1 MRVELINTGSE
12 LLLGQVVNTHLKYLA
27 TALWTIG
34 ITIQRQATVPDGAP
48 IREALLES
56 FARCDVVIVTGGL
69 GPTTDD
75 ITRDVASELLGLKM
89 QLDPA
94 VAKAIEERLKT
105 RQIPVTARILRQAER
120 PEECELL
127 QNNHGTAPG
136 LYFPPLPLRDGKRS
150 PHLFLLPGPPRE
162 LIPMVEADLI
172 PRLRMLVPEGS
183 AQNMQIWRV
192 VGVPESIVEE
202 TVGESLIK
210 IGIEPGY
217 CARPSEV
224 DVRIVGSPRQLEE
237 AAALLKTSF
246 GNAVLPE
253 TSRTLEDWL
262 VAELT
267 RRKQT
272 LATAESCTGGALAN
286 QITNAAGSSGVF
298 GYGFVTYAN
307 TAKEY
312 IGVQKKLLEE
322 HGAVSAAVAEALA
335 LHALKISGADYS
347 LATTGIAGP
356 AGGSD
361 QKPVGTVYI
370 ALAQRNG
377 SVTVDHCRFTSDRQ
391 TFKQLAVQHALTM
404 LRRALLQAH

>member
-12 LLLGQVVNTHLKYLA
+12 LLLGQVVNTHLKVLA

-94 VAKAIEERLKT
+94 VAELIEERLKT

-120 PEECELL
+120 PEESVLL

-136 LYFPPLPLRDGKRS
+136 LYFPPLPLGDGKSS

-172 PRLRMLVPEGS
+172 PRLRLLLPQGS
-183 AQNMQIWRV
+183 ARHMQIWRV

-202 TVGESLIK
+202 TVGEPLIK
-210 IGIEPGY
+210 MGIEPGY

-246 GNAVLPE
+246 GTAVLPE
-253 TSRTLEDWL
+253 SSRTLEDWL
-262 VAELT
+262 VSELT

-272 LATAESCTGGALAN
+272 IATAESCTGGALAN
-286 QITNAAGSSGVF
+286 QITNAPGSSGVF

-312 IGVQKKLLEE
+312 IGVPKPLLEE

-335 LHALKISGADYS
+335 LQALKLSGADYS

-356 AGGSD
+356 AGGSE

-370 ALAQRNG
+370 ALAQRDG
-377 SVTVDHCRFTSDRQ
+377 SVTVDHRRFTSDRQ
-391 TFKQLAVQHALTM
+391 TFKQLAVQHALVM
-404 LRRALLQAH
+404 LRKALLQAH

>member
-56 FARCDVVIVTGGL
+56 FARCDVVLVTGGL

-75 ITRDVASELLGLKM
+75 ITRDVASELLDLKM

-94 VAKAIEERLKT
+94 VAEAIEKRLKT
-105 RQIPVTARILRQAER
+105 RQIPVTSRILRQAER
-120 PEECELL
+120 PKESELL

-136 LYFPPLPLRDGKRS
+136 LYFPPLPLKDGKRS
-150 PHLFLLPGPPRE
+150 PHIFLLPGPPRE
-162 LIPMVEADLI
+162 LIPMVESELI
-172 PRLRMLVPEGS
+172 PRLSALLPQGS

-202 TVGESLIK
+202 TVGEALMK
-210 IGIEPGY
+210 MGIEPGY

-224 DVRIVGSPRQLEE
+224 DVRIVGSPRQLEQ

-246 GNAVLPE
+246 GTAVLPE

-262 VAELT
+262 VSELT

-272 LATAESCTGGALAN
+272 VATAESCTGGALAN

-312 IGVQKKLLEE
+312 IGVPRTLIEE
-322 HGAVSAAVAEALA
+322 HGAVSAAVAKALA
-335 LHALKISGADYS
+335 LQALKLSGADYA

-361 QKPVGTVYI
+361 QKPIGTVYI
-370 ALAQRNG
+370 ALAQRDE

-391 TFKQLAVQHALTM
+391 TFKQLAVQHALAM
-404 LRRALLQAH
+404 LRKALLQTH